1 LLKDENF
8 KMVILDG
15 YLSNNVSAIT
25 VSMLQKTNSTRD
37 ELEQKIRNIEAV
49 NQLAGYLDS
58 LRVNAENAK
67 QFIAKEE
74 AYLAEKEML

>member
-1 LLKDENF
+1 
-8 KMVILDG
+8 V
-15 YLSNNVSAIT
+15 
-25 VSMLQKTNSTRD
+25 
-37 ELEQKIRNIEAV
+37 LEQKIRNIEAV

>member
-1 LLKDENF
+1 MSGGIEQFPSPLGEALK
-8 KMVILDG
+8 KRL
-15 YLSNNVSAIT
+15 
-25 VSMLQKTNSTRD
+25 D